1 MDFAF
6 KHIYRAGGDGC
17 RIHIDI
23 YFSDRIMQPVA
34 ESYRKQKQFITDA
47 GHELKT
53 PLTIIG
59 ANTEVIEMQGGES
72 EWTKGIKEQISRLTS
87 LTEKLIFLAKMEEQN
102 DLPMFEFS
110 LSDVIEESIQ
120 EFSTMAA
127 SKGIELVF
135 DIQKGVFY
143 TGNEEMIR
151 RMISLLADNAIKY
164 TDGNV
169 VTFSLRT
176 EGNKKVIEVKNPA
189 SYIAEGDMS
198 GLFERFARGDI
209 SRNSGTGG
217 HGIGLS
223 VVRVIA
229 EAHNGRLKGE
239 CRNGI
244 AVITAIL

>member
-1 MDFAF
+1 
-6 KHIYRAGGDGC
+6 
-17 RIHIDI
+17 
-23 YFSDRIMQPVA
+23 
-34 ESYRKQKQFITDA
+34 
-47 GHELKT
+47 T

-120 EFSTMAA
+120 EFSAVAA
-127 SKGIELVF
+127 STGIELVF

-169 VTFSLRT
+169 VTFSLR
-176 EGNKKVIEVKNPA
+176 
-189 SYIAEGDMS
+189 
-198 GLFERFARGDI
+198 
-209 SRNSGTGG
+209 
-217 HGIGLS
+217 
-223 VVRVIA
+223 
-229 EAHNGRLKGE
+229 
-239 CRNGI
+239 
-244 AVITAIL
+244 